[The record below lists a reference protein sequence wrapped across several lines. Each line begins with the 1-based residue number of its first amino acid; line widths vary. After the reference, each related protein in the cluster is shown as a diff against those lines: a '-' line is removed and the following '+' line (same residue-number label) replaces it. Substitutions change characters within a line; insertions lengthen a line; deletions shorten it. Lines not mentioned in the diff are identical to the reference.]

1 MENDD
6 KPVYSGVPGYPIFR
20 ETRKWMQ
27 AKDQKSSKKTNKK
40 NGLGPFP
47 HISFSISAQTPA
59 VRVITSRPSFHPK
72 VLHDRGHRL
81 SQKTGDVVS
90 IAILLL

>member
-27 AKDQKSSKKTNKK
+27 AKDQKSSKKTNQQKRQK
-40 NGLGPFP
+40 GRWAKGVFLFP
-47 HISFSISAQTPA
+47 
-59 VRVITSRPSFHPK
+59 TSPR
-72 VLHDRGHRL
+72 RL
-81 SQKTGDVVS
+81 
-90 IAILLL
+90 L